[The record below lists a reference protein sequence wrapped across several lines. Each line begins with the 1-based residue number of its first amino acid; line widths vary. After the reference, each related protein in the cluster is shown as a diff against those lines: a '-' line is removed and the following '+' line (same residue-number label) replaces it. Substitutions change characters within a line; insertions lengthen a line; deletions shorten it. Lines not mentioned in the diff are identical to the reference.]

1 MKLVTFRTPD
11 RKTQAGVISDN
22 TVITLDYPTLLEL
35 LQDPD
40 GMTQA
45 RQTLERFNNPQG
57 STDSAA
63 FASSLNAPFG
73 FALHLPVR
81 DSFQTFTL
89 NELVLLAPILEPPT
103 LRDFYAFEQ
112 HVAAARAKRGA
123 GMIPE
128 WYEIPTF
135 YFSNT
140 SEIYGPDQDVPYPVG
155 SNELDIE
162 LEIACVIGREGKDI
176 SVEEAGNYIAG
187 YTIMNDWS
195 ARDFQR
201 KDMKLNLGPGKG
213 KDFATSLGPWLVTPD
228 ELAARL
234 VGNSDG
240 PFVSPQSMSSEVRR
254 GGIHDAH
261 PEAAFVSPQSA
272 AGEERNVA
280 TGRDESAP
288 TVGVVGGGGG
298 AAGERYDM
306 TMVARVDGRE
316 ISRGNFKDIYYS
328 FPQMIAYASR
338 NARLRPGDVIGSG
351 TVGTGCLLE
360 IGTEV
365 HPWFQRGEVIELE
378 IEGLGVLRN
387 RIV

>member
-1 MKLVTFRTPD
+1 MRLVTFVTPD
-11 RKTQAGVISDN
+11 RETQAGVVRDN
-22 TVITLDYPTLLEL
+22 HIVALDYPSVLEL
-35 LQDPD
+35 LLDPD
-40 GMTQA
+40 GLANA
-45 RQTLERFNNPQG
+45 RDAYEAHG
-57 STDSAA
+57 SDRPRETFRALGKTYLLDEV
-63 FASSLNAPFG
+63 PFK
-73 FALHLPVR
+73 
-81 DSFQTFTL
+81 S
-89 NELVLLAPILEPPT
+89 PIPNPPT

-112 HVAAARAKRGA
+112 HVRAARFKRNA
-123 GMIPE
+123 EMIPE

-140 SEIYGPDQDVPYPVG
+140 SEIYGHDEPVPYPVG

-176 SVEEAGNYIAG
+176 PVEDAENYIAG

-201 KDMKLNLGPGKG
+201 KEMKLSLGPSKG

-228 ELAARL
+228 ELA
-234 VGNSDG
+234 
-240 PFVSPQSMSSEVRR
+240 VRR
-254 GGIHDAH
+254 
-261 PEAAFVSPQSA
+261 
-272 AGEERNVA
+272 
-280 TGRDESAP
+280 TGS
-288 TVGVVGGGGG
+288 G
-298 AAGERYDM
+298 ASERYDM
-306 TMVARVDGRE
+306 TMLARVDGKE

-338 NARLRPGDVIGSG
+338 NARLRVGDVIGSG

-365 HPWFQRGEVIELE
+365 HPWFQRDEVIELE
-378 IEGLGVLRN
+378 IDGIGVLRN